1 MMSETYISAIGVQ
14 AIKVALMIAGP
25 VLLVSMIVGL
35 LISILQALTQIQE
48 QTLTFVPKILCVFL
62 VLIIAG
68 AFMINTL
75 LSFTNRIFS
84 YVSNIVG

>member
-48 QTLTFVPKILCVFL
+48 QTLTFVPKMIAIIIVFL
-62 VLIIAG
+62 
-68 AFMINTL
+68 L
-75 LSFTNRIFS
+75 LGSWMSRHMVDFTENMFKSIS
-84 YVSNIVG
+84 DVVK